1 MLPFFK
7 TGKAVIGPLDNHVR
21 DNAFSISYQNC
32 KSSWMLIFLFSFQ
45 WIIAFIRKGLK
56 LDPADSLFVYVNQA
70 FAPAPGKW
78 PPLSKS
84 DQDMTLKILL
94 CENSLIAIPH
104 QIGRQI
110 KSFCDFFSDQ
120 TVRNLTNCFGSEGK
134 LSLYYSK
141 TQAWG

>member
-78 PPLSKS
+78 PPPSKS
-84 DQDMTLKILL
+84 DQDINSTIML
-94 CENSLIAIPH
+94 CYHCNSTSNWSINQVFL
-104 QIGRQI
+104 G
-110 KSFCDFFSDQ
+110 FFFQ
-120 TVRNLTNCFGSEGK
+120 TRL
-134 LSLYYSK
+134 
-141 TQAWG
+141 

>member
-21 DNAFSISYQNC
+21 DNAFSISCQNC
-32 KSSWMLIFLFSFQ
+32 KSSWMVIFLFSFQ

-78 PPLSKS
+78 PPPSKS
-84 DQDMTLKILL
+84 DQDTTLTIMLCFVRSPEECKIYR
-94 CENSLIAIPH
+94 IALVY
-104 QIGRQI
+104 
-110 KSFCDFFSDQ
+110 KSNIFQFFFQ
-120 TVRNLTNCFGSEGK
+120 TRL
-134 LSLYYSK
+134 
-141 TQAWG
+141 